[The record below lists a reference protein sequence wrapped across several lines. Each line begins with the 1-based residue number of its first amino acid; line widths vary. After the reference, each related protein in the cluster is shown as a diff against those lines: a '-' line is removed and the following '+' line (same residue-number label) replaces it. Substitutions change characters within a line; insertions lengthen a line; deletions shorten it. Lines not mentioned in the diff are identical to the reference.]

1 MKLLYFSIRYIYLDT
16 FVLYHFYTF
25 PVIRFKLY
33 TYNIYIY
40 NLRNCNYNLQKVV
53 ISDDLSKP
61 SIASLSSL
69 FPQGGAKEGLTAVLP
84 MDGLGTA
91 DARAEG
97 AESEAG
103 STSEESSGGDG
114 VGWLDGLVGWLVGW
128 LVG

>member
-1 MKLLYFSIRYIYLDT
+1 M
-16 FVLYHFYTF
+16 
-25 PVIRFKLY
+25 
-33 TYNIYIY
+33 
-40 NLRNCNYNLQKVV
+40 

-91 DARAEG
+91 DERADG
-97 AESEAG
+97 AESDAG

-114 VGWLDGLVGWLVGW
+114 VGWLDGLVGWLVG
-128 LVG
+128 